1 MDKYL
6 LVGPIYDD
14 SFLAKPDESLKEH
27 TGWVLMEAE
36 KLFLIYGDHF
46 TDKEKQLLKIACL
59 VHDYGKINRLF
70 QEKIK
75 KLQKSI
81 EGEIYHNFLSPIFL
95 NFEALKEDF
104 SEDEIK
110 DLVTAIANHH
120 AREDETPKYVLT
132 DYYEKNLKD
141 NILQCF
147 HTDMPLRLRYHR
159 YLWFTQPNEMG
170 KVPKSWGSYAKLKGL
185 LQKCDYAGSAHIENL
200 EIFDR
205 QKRDEFLEDIQKR
218 KLYPFQSELMKLQDK
233 NVVAVAPTGSGKTEG
248 SFLWIGKDKGFYTLP
263 LRVASN
269 AIYERARKGYSY
281 DEVTIL
287 HSNALDILAKE
298 DGEQNEIETRYETT
312 KMLGYPLTITTV
324 DQLFKFPFQA
334 VGHEILFA
342 TLTYSKVVID
352 EIQMYSSTIL
362 ACIILGLKYLVE
374 QGGKFLITTATL
386 PPIFLDYLRK
396 YVGDDQYIY
405 REFLP
410 NQNEEILRHRISL
423 QGTEFDDALV
433 LEQAKQLKVLVICN
447 TIKRAQE
454 IFQRFHESTSS
465 VFLLHSAFIKKD
477 RQKKEEQILNFEG
490 PGIWVTTQIVEASLD
505 IDFDVLH
512 TDMPLIDNLFQRMGR
527 CYRKRSYSKSVPNIY
542 IYDSKVGIKEKNKGF
557 YDADIYQMSLEEIKK
572 YDGQVLMEKDKLD
585 MIKRIYTYESLEHTE
600 YLNDLEDKIKS
611 LQESFPGRYDKQ
623 KADEYFRDIHDY
635 VVIPESVYVSH
646 QKEISDLISEYQ
658 ESRNIERMR
667 IKSRLLDYTVSI
679 PFYQKSFISGPV
691 IANISRAL
699 VYYDEELGVTY
710 EKYNDQFE

>member
-1 MDKYL
+1 MNKYL
-6 LVGPIYDD
+6 LVGLIYDE

-27 TGWVLMEAE
+27 TDWVLKEAE
-36 KLFLIYGDHF
+36 RLFDIYGSHF
-46 TDKEKQLLKIACL
+46 TEREKEFVRLACL
-59 VHDYGKINRLF
+59 VHDYGKVNRLF
-70 QEKIK
+70 QEKVRK
-75 KLQKSI
+75 HQPVKD
-81 EGEIYHNFLSPIFL
+81 EIYHNFLSPIFL
-95 NFEALKEDF
+95 NISALKEDF
-104 SEDEIK
+104 TENEIK
-110 DLVTAIANHH
+110 DLVTAISNHH
-120 AREDETPKYVLT
+120 AREDNTEKY
-132 DYYEKNLKD
+132 DFREYCEKNLKE
-141 NILQCF
+141 NVLQCF
-147 HTDMPLRLRYHR
+147 HKEVSFSSYYQR
-159 YLWFTQPNEMG
+159 YLWFTQPNVSG
-170 KVPKSWGSYAKLKGL
+170 KHPKDWGSYAKLKGL
-185 LQKCDYAGSAHIENL
+185 LQKCDYAGSAHVLELEVFSKEKRGQFLGNIEKMTL
-200 EIFDR
+200 
-205 QKRDEFLEDIQKR
+205 K
-218 KLYPFQSELMKLQDK
+218 PFQEELKNLQNE

-248 SFLWIGKDKGFYTLP
+248 SLLWIGKDKGFYTLP

-281 DEVTIL
+281 EEVTIL
-287 HSNALDILAKE
+287 HSNALDILAKD

-396 YVGDDQYIY
+396 YIGDDRFIY

-423 QGTEFDDALV
+423 HGTDFDDTLI
-433 LEQAKQLKVLVICN
+433 LEQAKQSKVLVICN

-454 IFQRFHESTSS
+454 IFQRLHESTTS
-465 VFLLHSAFIKKD
+465 VFLLYSAFIKKD

-527 CYRKRSYSKSVPNIY
+527 CYRKRPYSKSVPNIY

-572 YDGQVLMEKDKLD
+572 YDGQVLTEKDKLD
-585 MIKRIYTYESLEHTE
+585 IIKRIYTYESLEHTE
-600 YLNDLEDKIKS
+600 YLTDLEDKIKS

-646 QKEISDLISEYQ
+646 QKEISDLISKYQ

-667 IKSRLLDYTVSI
+667 IKSQLLDYTVSI
-679 PFYQKSFISGPV
+679 PYYQKSFISGSV

-699 VYYDEELGVTY
+699 VSYDEELGVIY
-710 EKYNDQFE
+710 ERYNDQFE

>member
-334 VGHEILFA
+334 VGQEILFA

-362 ACIILGLKYLVE
+362 A
-374 QGGKFLITTATL
+374 
-386 PPIFLDYLRK
+386 
-396 YVGDDQYIY
+396 
-405 REFLP
+405 
-410 NQNEEILRHRISL
+410 
-423 QGTEFDDALV
+423 
-433 LEQAKQLKVLVICN
+433 
-447 TIKRAQE
+447 
-454 IFQRFHESTSS
+454 
-465 VFLLHSAFIKKD
+465 
-477 RQKKEEQILNFEG
+477 
-490 PGIWVTTQIVEASLD
+490 
-505 IDFDVLH
+505 
-512 TDMPLIDNLFQRMGR
+512 
-527 CYRKRSYSKSVPNIY
+527 
-542 IYDSKVGIKEKNKGF
+542 
-557 YDADIYQMSLEEIKK
+557 
-572 YDGQVLMEKDKLD
+572 
-585 MIKRIYTYESLEHTE
+585 
-600 YLNDLEDKIKS
+600 
-611 LQESFPGRYDKQ
+611 
-623 KADEYFRDIHDY
+623 
-635 VVIPESVYVSH
+635 
-646 QKEISDLISEYQ
+646 
-658 ESRNIERMR
+658 
-667 IKSRLLDYTVSI
+667 
-679 PFYQKSFISGPV
+679 
-691 IANISRAL
+691 
-699 VYYDEELGVTY
+699 
-710 EKYNDQFE
+710 